1 MRDLVDRFWLKHA
14 QLQQAVESSNDA
26 LVDSLDREL
35 DDLIKA
41 IHEIEADG
49 FEDARLQFEFFTSLM
64 KAEAQDFACVTRN
77 SELLS
82 QLAQRYFDTD
92 MAAKERYGIRLPET
106 LRPNPLSQE
115 TYLNEAILDAMP
127 DRIAVVT
134 TDYRYL
140 YSNPA
145 NAAYLDQ
152 RPMDLI
158 GRHIVEFIGIQ
169 RFEQRVK
176 AKLDACFAGEVVEYS
191 FTKTQDGR
199 TIVVRCRMT
208 PCYSGAGKLIG
219 AILILQETADR
230 RRSIAA

>member
-14 QLQQAVESSNDA
+14 QLQQAIESSNDA

-35 DDLIKA
+35 DDLLHA

-49 FEDARLQFEFFTSLM
+49 FDDARIQFEFFTALT
-64 KAEAQDFACVTRN
+64 KVEAQDFACVTRN

-82 QLAQRYFDTD
+82 QLADRYFDED
-92 MAAKERYGIRLPET
+92 AISRGRYGMRLPEIFQ
-106 LRPNPLSQE
+106 PNPLSQE

-158 GRHIVEFIGIQ
+158 GRHIVEFVGIQ
-169 RFEQRVK
+169 RFELRVK
-176 AKLDACFAGEVVEYS
+176 EKLDACFAGETVDYT
-191 FTKTQDGR
+191 FTKTSGNR
-199 TIVVRCRMT
+199 TVVVRCRMT
-208 PCYSGAGKLIG
+208 PCYAGPGKLIG